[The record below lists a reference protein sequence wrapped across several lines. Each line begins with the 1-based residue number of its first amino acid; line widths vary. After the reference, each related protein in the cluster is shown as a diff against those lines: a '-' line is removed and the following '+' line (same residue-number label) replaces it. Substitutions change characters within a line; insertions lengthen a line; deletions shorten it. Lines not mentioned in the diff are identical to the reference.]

1 MPSAKSSG
9 PSPAQKVDQLNA
21 ILRTEL
27 SAVETYKIALDNL
40 EHPSKARTGL
50 ETCLQSH
57 QQRVALL
64 RAAVDQLGGAP
75 THDHAAWERVVQVVE
90 GLADDIGD
98 KPTVAAL
105 EEAEDQRLAELRT
118 ELGKVDAS
126 TRQLIE
132 MQLLPKQIQTHHTMS
147 ELKKLLH

>member
-1 MPSAKSSG
+1 MPSAKSSS
-9 PSPAQKVDQLNA
+9 PSPAQRVDQLNA
-21 ILRTEL
+21 FLSTEL
-27 SAVETYKIALDNL
+27 SAVETYKLALDNL
-40 EHPSKARTGL
+40 EHPTKARTGL

-57 QQRVALL
+57 QQRVAVL

-75 THDHAAWERVVQVVE
+75 AHGSPAWARVVQVVE

-98 KPTVAAL
+98 KAAVAAL
-105 EEAEDQRLAELRT
+105 EECEDQRLAALRAELDR
-118 ELGKVDAS
+118 VDAS